1 MKHLKWYQKFW
12 FYVAAIISCG
22 LSVYIFNLGKIAEDK
37 IILEENTKNEEKKQA
52 AKLLTALQNLNLQY
66 PNGAAPQPEVK
77 VATEEEA
84 AKVDFP
90 NK

>member
-1 MKHLKWYQKFW
+1 MKHLRWYQKFW

-52 AKLLTALQNLNLQY
+52 AKLLTALQQMQNLQL
-66 PNGAAPQPEVK
+66 PRLLRRQLTQKSAMRLPTLLQ
-77 VATEEEA
+77 
-84 AKVDFP
+84 
-90 NK
+90 